1 MEIASI
7 ECVAYKQVCLR
18 FDGDI
23 YLAGK
28 GNSISSTYQQLY
40 N

>member
-7 ECVAYKQVCLR
+7 ECVAYNNLCLR
-18 FDGDI
+18 IDGDV

-28 GNSISSTYQQLY
+28 GNSIGSIYQSY
-40 N
+40 I